1 MADLIKT
8 PLSGPNFDAM
18 PCIQPNSAADVAL
31 AVTGAS
37 AQTAALTAVLVRV
50 VATVACHIAVGANP
64 TATTSNL
71 YLPVGTPEYFLI
83 DSGQKIAAIKA
94 ASAADG
100 QLFISPASMAL
111 Q

>member
-18 PCIQPNSAADVAL
+18 PCIQPNPAADVVL

-37 AQTAALTAVLVRV
+37 AQTAPLTAVLVRL
-50 VATVACHIAVGANP
+50 VATVACHIAVGSNP
-64 TATTSNL
+64 TATTGNL
-71 YLPVGTPEYFLI
+71 YLPAGTPEYFLI
-83 DSGQKIAAIKA
+83 DSGQKIAAVKA
-94 ASAADG
+94 TGAADG
-100 QLFISPASMAL
+100 QLFISPASLAT

>member
-18 PCIQPNSAADVAL
+18 PCIQPNPAADVVL
-31 AVTGAS
+31 AVTGTS
-37 AQTAALTAVLVRV
+37 AQTAPLTAVLVRL
-50 VATVACHIAVGANP
+50 VATVACHISVGSNP

-71 YLPVGTPEYFLI
+71 YLPAGTPEYFLI
-83 DSGQKIAAIKA
+83 DSGQKIAAVKA
-94 ASAADG
+94 TGAADG
-100 QLFISPASMAL
+100 QLFISPASLAT